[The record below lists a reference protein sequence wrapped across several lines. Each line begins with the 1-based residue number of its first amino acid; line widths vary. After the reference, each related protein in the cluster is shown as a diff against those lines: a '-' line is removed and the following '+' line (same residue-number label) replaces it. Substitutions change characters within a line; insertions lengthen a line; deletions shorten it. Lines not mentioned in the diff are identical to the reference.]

1 MIALQQRLSLTA
13 IFYMLKSAK
22 GGKLTMKNKY
32 LTEIERYQIEALY
45 RKGHTVKEI
54 AVSLGRCK
62 ATIYNELKR
71 GMTTLIDT
79 HLKEYT
85 TYCADVAQEKAV
97 YNATAKG
104 RQLKIGNDYA
114 FVEYVKDMLLNQRF
128 SPYAVLQKIK
138 ESGLNFQTS
147 VCKNTLYN
155 YIRIGLF
162 DGVSMQSL
170 PCPRKKKMEYI
181 TRRKVE
187 GICDE
192 SVMELGRN
200 C

>member
-79 HLKEYT
+79 HLKEYQ

-114 FVEYVKDMLLNQRF
+114 FVEYVKDMLLKQKY
-128 SPYAVLQKIK
+128 SPYAVLQ
-138 ESGLNFQTS
+138 
-147 VCKNTLYN
+147 
-155 YIRIGLF
+155 
-162 DGVSMQSL
+162 
-170 PCPRKKKMEYI
+170 
-181 TRRKVE
+181 
-187 GICDE
+187 
-192 SVMELGRN
+192 
-200 C
+200 